1 MRNLLL
7 NIGYDGADYHGW
19 QVQKNAVTVQEV
31 FQNAVE
37 KVFGARLPVKGCSRT
52 DSGVHAN
59 CYFVSFQTELSIACD
74 GVVRALNTPLDFHP
88 RYCCREKEYVY
99 KLYNGAIRDPF
110 LLRYAYQYRYPIRL
124 ERMQQGAKA
133 FLGTHDFRGFC
144 SARSDVEDTVR
155 TITAFTV
162 ERQGDMV
169 LFKVRADGFLYN
181 MVRIL
186 VGTLLFVSEG
196 KIDPVDLP
204 AIIESGAVPE
214 PGGVRPGRLKDV
226 NRKAVLLWKR
236 KTGRRFGGNAS
247 AKKIKKYAGSYG
259 LCWLCCWRQL

>member
-1 MRNLLL
+1 ML

-74 GVVRALNTPLDFHP
+74 GVVRALNTVLPKDIAVLDCREVPLDFHP

-110 LLRYAYQYRYPIRL
+110 LLRYAYQYRYPIYL

-162 ERQGDMV
+162 ERQGDMYC
-169 LFKVRADGFLYN
+169 LRSAQTASFTIWCAFSLARCFLSVRARLTRRICRRSLKVGSAFAP
-181 MVRIL
+181 VRRR
-186 VGTLLFVSEG
+186 
-196 KIDPVDLP
+196 
-204 AIIESGAVPE
+204 
-214 PGGVRPGRLKDV
+214 RPRGC
-226 NRKAVLLWKR
+226 
-236 KTGRRFGGNAS
+236 T
-247 AKKIKKYAGSYG
+247 
-259 LCWLCCWRQL
+259 

>member
-1 MRNLLL
+1 ML

-74 GVVRALNTPLDFHP
+74 GVVRALNTVLPKDIAVLDCREVPLDFHP

-110 LLRYAYQYRYPIRL
+110 LLRYAYQYRYPIR
-124 ERMQQGAKA
+124 
-133 FLGTHDFRGFC
+133 GFC

-169 LFKVRADGFLYN
+169 LFKVSADGFLYN

-196 KIDPVDLP
+196 KIDPADLP
-204 AIIESGAVPE
+204 AIIESGERMRAGKTAP
-214 PGGVRPGRLKDV
+214 PQGLYL
-226 NRKAVLLWKR
+226 NRVEYDPADFKM
-236 KTGRRFGGNAS
+236 
-247 AKKIKKYAGSYG
+247 
-259 LCWLCCWRQL
+259 

>member
-1 MRNLLL
+1 ML
-7 NIGYDGADYHGW
+7 NIEYDGADYHGW

-59 CYFVSFQTELSIACD
+59 CYFVSFQTELPKDIAVLDCRE
-74 GVVRALNTPLDFHP
+74 VPLDFHP

-169 LFKVRADGFLYN
+169 LFKVSADGFLYN

-186 VGTLLFVSEG
+186 AGTLL
-196 KIDPVDLP
+196 
-204 AIIESGAVPE
+204 AV
-214 PGGVRPGRLKDV
+214 GMGRLEP
-226 NRKAVLLWKR
+226 KAVATIIAGKDRRAAGQTAEPQGLTLLEIFYDEKDLYE
-236 KTGRRFGGNAS
+236 A
-247 AKKIKKYAGSYG
+247 AKN
-259 LCWLCCWRQL
+259 

>member
-74 GVVRALNTPLDFHP
+74 GVVRALNTVLPKDIAVLDCREVPLDFHP

-124 ERMQQGAKA
+124 ERMQQGQGVPGHPRFSRLLQCTQRCGGHSAHHNRLYRRA
-133 FLGTHDFRGFC
+133 ARGYGT
-144 SARSDVEDTVR
+144 V
-155 TITAFTV
+155 
-162 ERQGDMV
+162 
-169 LFKVRADGFLYN
+169 
-181 MVRIL
+181 
-186 VGTLLFVSEG
+186 
-196 KIDPVDLP
+196 
-204 AIIESGAVPE
+204 
-214 PGGVRPGRLKDV
+214 
-226 NRKAVLLWKR
+226 
-236 KTGRRFGGNAS
+236 
-247 AKKIKKYAGSYG
+247 
-259 LCWLCCWRQL
+259 

>member
-7 NIGYDGADYHGW
+7 TIRYDGADYHGW

-37 KVFGARLPVKGCSRT
+37 NVFGARLPVKGCSRT
-52 DSGVHAN
+52 DSCVHAN

-74 GVVRALNTPLDFHP
+74 GVVRALNTVLPKDIAVLDCREVPLDFHP

-169 LFKVRADGFLYN
+169 LFKVSADGFLYN

-196 KIDPVDLP
+196 KIDPADLP
-204 AIIESGAVPE
+204 ASIESGERIRAGKTAPPQGLYLNRVEYDPAD
-214 PGGVRPGRLKDV
+214 LKM
-226 NRKAVLLWKR
+226 
-236 KTGRRFGGNAS
+236 
-247 AKKIKKYAGSYG
+247 
-259 LCWLCCWRQL
+259 

>member
-74 GVVRALNTPLDFHP
+74 GVVRALNTALPKDIAVLDCREVPLDFHP
-88 RYCCREKEYVY
+88 R
-99 KLYNGAIRDPF
+99 
-110 LLRYAYQYRYPIRL
+110 
-124 ERMQQGAKA
+124 QQGAKA

-169 LFKVRADGFLYN
+169 LFKVSADGFLYN

-196 KIDPVDLP
+196 KIDPADLP
-204 AIIESGAVPE
+204 AIIDSGERIRAGKTAP
-214 PGGVRPGRLKDV
+214 PQGLYL
-226 NRKAVLLWKR
+226 NRVEYDPADFKM
-236 KTGRRFGGNAS
+236 
-247 AKKIKKYAGSYG
+247 
-259 LCWLCCWRQL
+259 

>member
-74 GVVRALNTPLDFHP
+74 GVVRALNTVLPKDIAVLDCREVPLDFHP

-99 KLYNGAIRDPF
+99 KLYNGAIRNPF

-196 KIDPVDLP
+196 KIDPADLP
-204 AIIESGAVPE
+204 AIIESGERIRAGKTAP
-214 PGGVRPGRLKDV
+214 PQGLYL
-226 NRKAVLLWKR
+226 NRVEYDPADFKM
-236 KTGRRFGGNAS
+236 
-247 AKKIKKYAGSYG
+247 
-259 LCWLCCWRQL
+259 

>member
-74 GVVRALNTPLDFHP
+74 GVVRALNTVLPKDIAVLDCREVPLDFHP

-110 LLRYAYQYRYPIRL
+110 LLRYAYQYRSQFGWSVCSRGPRRSWAPTIF
-124 ERMQQGAKA
+124 AA
-133 FLGTHDFRGFC
+133 FAVH
-144 SARSDVEDTVR
+144 AAMWR
-155 TITAFTV
+155 TQCA
-162 ERQGDMV
+162 
-169 LFKVRADGFLYN
+169 
-181 MVRIL
+181 
-186 VGTLLFVSEG
+186 
-196 KIDPVDLP
+196 P
-204 AIIESGAVPE
+204 
-214 PGGVRPGRLKDV
+214 
-226 NRKAVLLWKR
+226 
-236 KTGRRFGGNAS
+236 
-247 AKKIKKYAGSYG
+247 
-259 LCWLCCWRQL
+259 

>member
-1 MRNLLL
+1 M
-7 NIGYDGADYHGW
+7 
-19 QVQKNAVTVQEV
+19 
-31 FQNAVE
+31 
-37 KVFGARLPVKGCSRT
+37 FGARLPVKGCSRT

-74 GVVRALNTPLDFHP
+74 GVVRALNTALPKDISVLDCREVPLDFHP

-124 ERMQQGAKA
+124 ERMQQGPRRSWAPTIFVA
-133 FLGTHDFRGFC
+133 FAVH
-144 SARSDVEDTVR
+144 AAMWR
-155 TITAFTV
+155 TQCAPFTAFTV

-169 LFKVRADGFLYN
+169 LFKVSADGFLYN

-196 KIDPVDLP
+196 KIDR
-204 AIIESGAVPE
+204 G
-214 PGGVRPGRLKDV
+214 
-226 NRKAVLLWKR
+226 
-236 KTGRRFGGNAS
+236 F
-247 AKKIKKYAGSYG
+247 AGDH
-259 LCWLCCWRQL
+259 